1 MKTSNLFHKISFSL
15 LSAGLMTA
23 CSPVS
28 LNKLNTTIYETRQQD
43 IQKGALPYNPVIAD
57 LKVDLEKKVSGSSIR
72 QVNIY
77 SEYELENTKQASLYN
92 AVTNS
97 GADVV
102 VDPVFKIN
110 ISNNDGRDT
119 KITIQSEVSGFFGKY
134 LNIHKADSVELRNST
149 YFKPSLIVKNNES
162 VSNKTPQ
169 TTSFLQKTI
178 EDTHNAQE
186 DADAKKKRKRKLIG
200 WAVGSTLISTI
211 VLGLGLGLGM
221 RSIY

>member
-1 MKTSNLFHKISFSL
+1 MRTNRISLKVTYTL
-15 LSAGLMTA
+15 LSVLLLVS

-72 QVNIY
+72 QITNY
-77 SEYELENTKQASLYN
+77 SAYELENTKQASLYN

-110 ISNNDGRDT
+110 ISNNDGKDS
-119 KITIQSEVSGFFGKY
+119 KITIQSEVSGFYGKY
-134 LNIHKADSVELRNST
+134 LNIHKADSIELRNST
-149 YFKPSLIVKNNES
+149 YFKPPIKVNNNES
-162 VSNKTPQ
+162 VSNNTAKAN
-169 TTSFLQKTI
+169 SFFQKTI
-178 EDTHNAQE
+178 TDTQNSAE
-186 DADAKKKRKRKLIG
+186 DAAAKKKKKRKLIG
-200 WAVGSTLISTI
+200 WAVGSTLISII
-211 VLGLGLGLGM
+211 VLGVGLGVGM
-221 RSIY
+221 RNIF